1 MVFRYLLIILVCI
14 CVTWYDVIC
23 SFLGN
28 GDKITADKTILTAG
42 TFLRGEICI
51 GLDVR
56 PAGRVGAEPA
66 IGLAKTIEDIGFTI
80 GRLRTGS

>member
-1 MVFRYLLIILVCI
+1 MVFTYLLIILVCI
-14 CVTWYDVIC
+14 RVTWYGVIC
-23 SFLGN
+23 SFTGN

-56 PAGRVGAEPA
+56 PAGRVGDEPA

>member
-1 MVFRYLLIILVCI
+1 M
-14 CVTWYDVIC
+14 TWYDVIC
-23 SFLGN
+23 SFPGN

-56 PAGRVGAEPA
+56 PAGRVGDEPA